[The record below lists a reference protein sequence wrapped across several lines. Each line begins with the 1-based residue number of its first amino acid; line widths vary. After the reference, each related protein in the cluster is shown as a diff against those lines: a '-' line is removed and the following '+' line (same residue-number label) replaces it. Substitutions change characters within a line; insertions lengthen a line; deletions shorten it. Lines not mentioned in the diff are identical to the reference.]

1 MGGAYDKA
9 RCYRVD
15 ELNDAMHPLVRNVVL
30 VLVGKSCIGV
40 SDEGQWFFRGFNDVL
55 ANRITVLRQF
65 RQVDFDLDIF

>member
-1 MGGAYDKA
+1 
-9 RCYRVD
+9 
-15 ELNDAMHPLVRNVVL
+15 MHPLVRNVVL